1 MTLQEILRAKGSQV
15 FCIAPDETL
24 ETVVQTL
31 VENNC
36 GSLLVRDPQTDKP
49 MVGIVTE
56 RDILRTTAATKKPLA
71 EIRVHEVM
79 TADVITAAPSDS
91 VESVMGLLTQKRIRH
106 LPVVEN
112 SELIGMISIG
122 DVVKAQFDQLAMENH
137 YLKSYIQS

>member
-1 MTLQEILRAKGSQV
+1 MTLKEILQSKGSQV
-15 FCIAPDETL
+15 YSIAPDATL

-36 GSLLVRDPQTDKP
+36 GSLLVCDPQSDEP

-71 EIRVHEVM
+71 EICVYEVM
-79 TADVITAAPSDS
+79 SVNVITAEPSDS
-91 VESVMGLLTQKRIRH
+91 LESVMGLLTDKRIRH

-112 SELIGMISIG
+112 SQLKGMISIG
-122 DVVKAQFDQLAMENH
+122 DVVKAQFERLAMENH

>member
-1 MTLQEILRAKGSQV
+1 MTLQDILRIKGSQV
-15 FCIAPDETL
+15 FSIAPDATV

-36 GSLLVRDPQTDKP
+36 GSLLVRDPQTDEP

-56 RDILRTTAATKKPLA
+56 RDILRTTATKKKPLS
-71 EIRVHEVM
+71 EIRVYEVM
-79 TADVITAAPSDS
+79 TVNVITAAPSAS
-91 VESVMGLLTQKRIRH
+91 VESVMGLLTQNRIRH

-112 SELIGMISIG
+112 SELMGMISIG